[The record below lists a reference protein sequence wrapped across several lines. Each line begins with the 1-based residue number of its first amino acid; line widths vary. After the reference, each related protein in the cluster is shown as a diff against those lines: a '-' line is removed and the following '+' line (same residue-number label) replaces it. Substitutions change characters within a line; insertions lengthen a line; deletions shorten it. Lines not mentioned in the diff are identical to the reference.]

1 MVATPATSA
10 NVRNS
15 PQLCLMCA
23 SELALIKWLKQYVH
37 MADQVTDT
45 KSGLKYFAHTDQM
58 SSFKS
63 DNKKGV
69 LVRGTLGRPKDLFYS
84 QILNQTF

>member
-1 MVATPATSA
+1 
-10 NVRNS
+10 
-15 PQLCLMCA
+15 
-23 SELALIKWLKQYVH
+23 

-58 SSFKS
+58 SGFES
-63 DNKKGV
+63 NKKGV
-69 LVRGTLGRPKDLFYS
+69 LVRGTLGGPKDLFHC